1 MHHHTRPDP
10 FKNPNPNLPLSGV
23 RIVDFTWVAAGPTTT
38 RYFADFGAT
47 VLRIETSVYPDP
59 WRNSAPFAGNTPG
72 PNRSG
77 AFALVNAGKRSLT
90 LNMRTPEGVAL
101 ARRLILEWADAVVD
115 NFTAGVMERWGLGY
129 EALSRERPDLVMLS
143 MSTFGRGNPLES
155 LPGFGPLIT
164 ALVGITNLAGWPDST
179 PVPPGP
185 SATYTDFIVPR
196 QAATALIAALDYR
209 ERTGRGVYIPFSQF
223 LASLHLLAPL
233 LLDALECGREAQR
246 QGNRDTVCVP
256 HGCFPCADGEWV
268 AIAVENDA
276 QWACL
281 RRVMGYPAWAE
292 DPSLTTILGRKAHE
306 DALENHLAQ
315 WTRQYPSEV
324 LMERLQ
330 QAGVPAGVCR
340 SAKGLITDPQ
350 MTYRGAYPT
359 LTHPEIGV
367 HRVDAPE
374 MRLTLTPGGPIRTAP
389 LLGEDTL
396 VVLRDVL
403 GLSPSEVESLRDK
416 GALQ

>member
-1 MHHHTRPDP
+1 MRHRIRPDP
-10 FKNPNPNLPLSGV
+10 MRNPNPHLPLAGV
-23 RIVDFTWVAAGPTTT
+23 RIVDFTWVAAGPATT

-90 LNMRTPEGVAL
+90 LNMRTAEGVGL

-115 NFTAGVMERWGLGY
+115 NFTAGVLERWGLGY
-129 EALSRERPDLVMLS
+129 DVLSRERPDLVMLS

-209 ERTGRGVYIPFSQF
+209 ERTGRGVYIPLSQF

-233 LLDALECGREAQR
+233 ILDALESGRQAQR
-246 QGNRDTVCVP
+246 QGNRDTGCVP

-268 AIAVENDA
+268 AIAVETDA
-276 QWACL
+276 HWRAL
-281 RRVMGYPAWAE
+281 RQVMGCPAWAD
-292 DPSLTTILGRKAHE
+292 DPWLDTVLGRKARE
-306 DALENHLAQ
+306 DMLEAHLAQ
-315 WTRQYPSEV
+315 WTRQYPSQV
-324 LMERLQ
+324 LVQRLQ
-330 QAGVPAGVCR
+330 EAGVPAGVCH
-340 SAKGLITDPQ
+340 SARGLLHDPQ
-350 MTYRGAYPT
+350 MAHRGAYPE
-359 LTHPEIGV
+359 LEHPEIGK

-374 MRLTLTPGGPIRTAP
+374 MLLSATPGRPVRPAP
-389 LLGEDTL
+389 LLGQDTL
-396 VVLRDVL
+396 LVLREVL
-403 GLSPSEVESLRDK
+403 GLTVEEVDALREK
-416 GALQ
+416 GVLQ